1 MTENGRNELWMDVIS
16 IRPIA
21 FLTQFNFNVADD
33 GKYDDDAVM
42 LEIEGEKVIKGKNQ
56 DETGVLTGI

>member
-1 MTENGRNELWMDVIS
+1 MWMDVIS

>member
-42 LEIEGEKVIKGKNQ
+42 LEIEGEKVNERKI
-56 DETGVLTGI
+56 

>member
-1 MTENGRNELWMDVIS
+1 MTEKGGMNCGCHIYSPLRLSNTIYL
-16 IRPIA
+16 A
-21 FLTQFNFNVADD
+21 ADHSN
-33 GKYDDDAVM
+33 DDDAVM